1 MPPNGLNHNT
11 QIIRECALEE
21 FRFVFYTTMDVL
33 PGWQPSTST
42 PQFAFP
48 FEDIFSTSSRGQ
60 ILTFDHSCQEI
71 WNMMDSSE
79 EDIFRREFLP
89 RLRIFGGQSQ
99 ASALDQL
106 IAEAITDALG
116 GQLPRTEAILSKY
129 LLFLRDWW
137 QSSKGDCLTQSTTE
151 LENIIRDDIND
162 STCTECLFFQ
172 ERYCEALANQLQDG
186 HASYIVTP
194 SIPASLRHSKLK
206 LTFGKTLPRT
216 FIIISDT
223 NVEEYPLEALLSVC
237 EKMAE
242 EVVLN
247 LDCVNEQALH
257 FAGEILA
264 RQTCNLRIVSS
275 TWERSVHDVLAR
287 RAQRYTTWSE
297 VWALGHM
304 QEIEAQRLLEAH
316 VLFQGHVVALQELD
330 GAWPS
335 MRREVSGATLA
346 ALATGDTVA
355 FGAPLPKMYEHYVP
369 RELYH
374 KAELSR
380 DVFQLS
386 SSLEHF
392 FLKGFPESEL
402 TWLRSDECP
411 WTESYDVQEMPPSS
425 RLQRLQDGL
434 FGRRRRPRLR
444 SVLSTTTTW
453 SCWANIHDEVLL
465 VQDTSLEP
473 RNLHWLSF
481 TQGQI
486 VWHKSSGSSA
496 ALRQFVQRRSAECGH
511 DSNCAHAD
519 CEGLLG
525 WRARELLLISE
536 PGMGKSTLL
545 ARAAHALKRR
555 EPQHWVLLLRL
566 GHSLLDQLP
575 DAPTPDD
582 VVALLAKAAGCQP
595 TDDGKAPWLAAGAR
609 FLRESVLRS
618 RRANVL
624 LDGVDEACPAHK
636 AKALAVLRLLR
647 EWRVARVW
655 VTARPALQE
664 DLAQALQCAP
674 LGLRP
679 LSEDEQRRYL
689 AQRWGS
695 SSEAQDNVDER
706 VNQFLRSLQNATEH
720 HGHALSGVPLYTRIL
735 AEAYKDEPS
744 VSGESPPH
752 DSLSEMNSMTIIR
765 KFVEETEKRYWK
777 KSGIPQ
783 STLINFGIDKQSNF
797 ITVHQICAIFLLFND
812 ENLLGQHFQK
822 INDAVSEIVKH
833 FETENKGIMTNVIDG
848 KPEFM
853 HQTFVEYFAA
863 SWLCDHFHEVPKL
876 IYYVYANHWTEV
888 PSFLDAHLSWG
899 LRLHEAALGGSVR
912 GVCEALRAHAPVIA
926 VDRGGRTA
934 LHLAAARALPDV
946 VSTLLA
952 AGAPPAARDQLL
964 RWTPLRYLDASAG
977 RARANA
983 EQLLRAAD
991 ALLRAGADARDA
1003 PRMTRNARHDGSLM
1017 SVAMGRNLAN
1027 VVGAFLARGMM
1038 GYLARRAAWNSAAW
1052 GSAAVGVGVNEADAS
1067 GLAPLH
1073 HAAMRGHARLAEL
1086 LLARGAD
1093 VHALTPARKTP
1104 LHLAALGGHSVLCKK
1119 LLQAKAKVNACD
1131 GRGRRPLHEAA
1142 RWGHGAVCELL
1153 QEAGADVRAADA
1165 QGRTALHEAAGAG
1178 EHGACEVLL
1187 GRGADPNARDAHGR
1201 TPFHYAAN
1209 GARQED
1215 PLCCCLETSS
1225 GSSDLAEACSAADE
1239 ESLQWQETLLAR
1251 QAVCQLLARSGADL
1265 EARDAAGRTPFLE
1278 AARVG
1283 DEALCAALAALGAAP
1298 SALDA
1303 RRRSA
1308 LHAAARAPGAAALC
1322 RALAPHVHVGAR
1334 DADCRTALHE
1344 AAAGEDERAVGVLV
1358 ELGADV
1364 HAKDIFGSSPLH
1376 IAARAGAELGCR
1388 RLLQAGACVNAA
1400 DNVALTPLH
1409 EAVRCGR
1416 EAVCRVLLAHGADP
1430 DAPDLHGRTPL
1441 HDAVALRLRHVG
1453 ELLLEHGAD
1462 VRAEDAEGKT
1472 PLHEAARAGDG
1483 ALCEWLVEKGANAHQ
1498 VDEDGRTAMHEA
1510 AAHGRIGACVVLASL
1525 GLALHTHDH
1534 RGRSAL
1540 DLAAQA
1546 GYDVAHALLRKVH
1559 RAARQDDPAPAATPR
1574 TLDDA
1579 D

>member
-1 MPPNGLNHNT
+1 MRREHPRQCSRMNARMKKDPSRARLGGLEFEFKLAGLVNARLHALQRRQTQLQLRYELATNVQGANPFDDIVLRLRWLDAGQERSINYFVQLKHVEKTRLYLQEHYFVADPTKCRRHNFNLKKYFGFYKALRNIRGMPPNGLNHNT
-11 QIIRECALEE
+11 QIIRECAFEE
-21 FRFVFYTTMDVL
+21 FRFVFYTTMD
-33 PGWQPSTST
+33 
-42 PQFAFP
+42 
-48 FEDIFSTSSRGQ
+48 
-60 ILTFDHSCQEI
+60 
-71 WNMMDSSE
+71 
-79 EDIFRREFLP
+79 
-89 RLRIFGGQSQ
+89 

-106 IAEAITDALG
+106 IAEATTDALG

-151 LENIIRDDIND
+151 LEDIIRDDIND

-186 HASYIVTP
+186 DASYIVTP

-216 FIIISDT
+216 FIIISVT
-223 NVEEYPLEALLSVC
+223 NVEEYPLGALLSVC
-237 EKMAE
+237 EKLAE
-242 EVVLN
+242 EVVLT
-247 LDCVNEQALH
+247 LDCVNEQVLH
-257 FAGEILA
+257 FVGEILA

-275 TWERSVHDVLAR
+275 TWERSVHDVVAR

-316 VLFQGHVVALQELD
+316 VLFQGHEVALQELD

-355 FGAPLPKMYEHYVP
+355 FGAPLPEMEEHYVQ

-411 WTESYDVQEMPPSS
+411 WTESYDVQETPPSS
-425 RLQRLQDGL
+425 RLQRLQDG
-434 FGRRRRPRLR
+434 
-444 SVLSTTTTW
+444 
-453 SCWANIHDEVLL
+453 
-465 VQDTSLEP
+465 
-473 RNLHWLSF
+473 
-481 TQGQI
+481 
-486 VWHKSSGSSA
+486 GSSA
-496 ALRQFVQRRSAECGH
+496 ALRPFVQRRSAECGD

-525 WRARELLLISE
+525 WRARELLLVSE

-545 ARAAHALKRR
+545 ARAAHALKRQ

-566 GHSLLDQLP
+566 GHGLLDQLP

-595 TDDGKAPWLAAGAR
+595 TDDAKAPWLSAGAR

-618 RRANVL
+618 RRASVL

-636 AKALAVLRLLR
+636 AKALAVLRVLR

-689 AQRWGS
+689 AQRWGK

-720 HGHALSGVPLYTRIL
+720 HGYALSGVPLYTRIL

-752 DSLSEMNSMTIIR
+752 DSLSVMNSMTIIR

-783 STLINFGIDKQSNF
+783 STLINFGLDKQSNF
-797 ITVHQICAIFLLFND
+797 MTVHQICAIFLLFND
-812 ENLLGQHFQK
+812 ENLLGQHYQK
-822 INDAVSEIVKH
+822 INDAVSEIVKN

-863 SWLCDHFHEVPKL
+863 SWLCDHFHEIPKL
-876 IYYVYANHWTEV
+876 IYSVYANHWTEV

-964 RWTPLRYLDASAG
+964 RWTPLRYLDAAAG

-1093 VHALTPARKTP
+1093 VHALTQARKTP

-1119 LLQAKAKVNACD
+1119 LIQAKAKVNACD

-1165 QGRTALHEAAGAG
+1165 QGRTALHEAAGAS

-1251 QAVCQLLARSGADL
+1251 QAVCQLLARRAPTL
-1265 EARDAAGRTPFLE
+1265 EAQHAVRPHALPE
-1278 AARVG
+1278 AAARG
-1283 DEALCAALAALGAAP
+1283 RRGPACAALAPWRRALRPRRPAP
-1298 SALDA
+1298 LRAA
-1303 RRRSA
+1303 RRRPRARRRPLAARSR
-1308 LHAAARAPGAAALC
+1308 AARA
-1322 RALAPHVHVGAR
+1322 RGAR
-1334 DADCRTALHE
+1334 ATPTAAPAALHE
-1344 AAAGEDERAVGVLV
+1344 PRRRRRRARRRC
-1358 ELGADV
+1358 A
-1364 HAKDIFGSSPLH
+1364 PT
-1376 IAARAGAELGCR
+1376 ARG
-1388 RLLQAGACVNAA
+1388 
-1400 DNVALTPLH
+1400 
-1409 EAVRCGR
+1409 
-1416 EAVCRVLLAHGADP
+1416 
-1430 DAPDLHGRTPL
+1430 
-1441 HDAVALRLRHVG
+1441 
-1453 ELLLEHGAD
+1453 
-1462 VRAEDAEGKT
+1462 
-1472 PLHEAARAGDG
+1472 
-1483 ALCEWLVEKGANAHQ
+1483 
-1498 VDEDGRTAMHEA
+1498 
-1510 AAHGRIGACVVLASL
+1510 
-1525 GLALHTHDH
+1525 
-1534 RGRSAL
+1534 
-1540 DLAAQA
+1540 
-1546 GYDVAHALLRKVH
+1546 
-1559 RAARQDDPAPAATPR
+1559 
-1574 TLDDA
+1574 
-1579 D
+1579 